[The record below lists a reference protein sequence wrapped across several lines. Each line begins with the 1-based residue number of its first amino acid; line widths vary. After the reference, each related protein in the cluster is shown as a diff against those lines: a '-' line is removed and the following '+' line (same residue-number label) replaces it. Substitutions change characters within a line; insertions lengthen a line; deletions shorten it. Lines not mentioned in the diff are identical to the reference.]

1 MKRILQCAED
11 SARYSTVIACENVRF
26 AQNDAVLWAH
36 RMYRTNDCNSLRKSE
51 VGTQVTLAGW
61 VNVTRDHGGVIFID
75 LRDREGLTQVVF
87 RPEENAE
94 LAKQAHT
101 LRGEDVIQVF
111 GRVAARL
118 PGTENANLATGD
130 IEIIP
135 SELRILNRADPL
147 PFPIDAEPQNEDLR
161 MTHRYLD
168 LRRPRL
174 SRNLRIRHLVAKTTR
189 GYLDSQGFV
198 EVETPILSKS
208 TPEGARDFLV
218 PSRIMSGK
226 FYALP
231 QAPQQYKQLLMVA
244 GVEKYFQIAKCFR
257 DEDLRADRQPEFTQ
271 IDIEASFVVPED
283 VFAVTEG
290 MFAAIFKA
298 ARDIDIKTPFDRLTY
313 REAVDRFGSD
323 KPDRRFGMEL
333 VDLGE
338 IFRTSSFKVF
348 RSALDAG
355 GVVKA
360 INTKGFAGITI
371 GQVDELIEIAKLHG
385 AKGLAFIKIENG
397 EWKSPIVKFFSD
409 AEKTDLQSK
418 LNIEEGDCVFFAA
431 DKWGIACEVLGRL
444 RLRIAEM
451 QDLLG
456 RAHSPSASDWDFLW
470 VTDFPLFEWSPEENK
485 WNAMHHPFT
494 RPKAEDMPLFEAK
507 KFPEVRADA
516 YDVVLNGVE
525 IGGGSIRIHEPKLQD
540 KMFETLG
547 ISPVDR
553 ESQFGHLLLALRLG
567 APPHGGIAFGLDRL
581 VMLICGEQSI
591 REVMA
596 FPKNNRSMDLMTQS
610 PAEVGPRQLMDLSLE
625 LRKDRK
631 P

>member
-1 MKRILQCAED
+1 M
-11 SARYSTVIACENVRF
+11 TENMF
-26 AQNDAVLWAH
+26 
-36 RMYRTNDCNSLRKSE
+36 RTHDCNSLRKKDI
-51 VGTQVTLAGW
+51 GRQVTLAGW

-101 LRGEDVIQVF
+101 LRGEDVIQVS
-111 GRVAARL
+111 GAVAARL
-118 PGTENANLATGD
+118 PGTENPNLATGD

-147 PFPIDAEPQNEDLR
+147 PFPLDAEPQNEDLR

-174 SRNLRIRHLVAKTTR
+174 ARNLRIRHRAAKVTR
-189 GYLDSQGFV
+189 DYLDSQGFV
-198 EVETPILSKS
+198 EVETPVLSKS

-218 PSRIMSGK
+218 PSRIMPGK

-271 IDIEASFVVPED
+271 IDLEASFVTPD
-283 VFAVTEG
+283 DIFSVTEG
-290 MFAAIFKA
+290 MLAAIFKA
-298 ARDIDIKTPFDRLTY
+298 ARNVDIKPPFERLTY
-313 REAVDRFGSD
+313 REALNHYGSD
-323 KPDRRFGMEL
+323 KPDRRFKMEL

-338 IFRTSSFKVF
+338 TFRESSFKVF
-348 RSALDAG
+348 RGALDAG

-360 INTKGFAGITI
+360 INAKGFAGITI
-371 GQVDELIEIAKLHG
+371 GQADELTEIAKLHG
-385 AKGLAFIKIENG
+385 AKGLAFIKVENG

-409 AEKTDLQSK
+409 AQKTALQSK

-431 DKWGIACEVLGRL
+431 DQWAIACEVLGRL
-444 RLRIAEM
+444 RLRIAEI
-451 QDLLG
+451 QKLTPAG
-456 RAHSPSASDWDFLW
+456 ETWNFLW

-494 RPKAEDMPLFEAK
+494 RPKAEDMSLFEAK
-507 KFPEVRADA
+507 KFPGVRAEA

-525 IGGGSIRIHEPKLQD
+525 IGGGSIRIHEPQLQD
-540 KMFETLG
+540 KMFEALG
-547 ISPVDR
+547 ISAEAR

-567 APPHGGIAFGLDRL
+567 APPHGGIAFGFDRL
-581 VMLICGEQSI
+581 VMLICGEQGI
-591 REVMA
+591 RDVMA
-596 FPKNNRSMDLMTQS
+596 FPKNNRGIDLMTQS
-610 PAEVGPRQLMDLSLE
+610 PAEVDSKQLRDLGLK
-625 LRKDRK
+625 LAADKK
-631 P
+631 L

>member
-1 MKRILQCAED
+1 M
-11 SARYSTVIACENVRF
+11 F
-26 AQNDAVLWAH
+26 
-36 RMYRTNDCNSLRKSE
+36 RTHDCNSLRKTDIGSE
-51 VGTQVTLAGW
+51 VTLAGW

-75 LRDREGLTQVVF
+75 MRDREGLTQVVF
-87 RPEENAE
+87 RPEENAQ

-101 LRGEDVIQVF
+101 LRSEDVVQVS

-118 PGTENANLATGD
+118 PGTENPNLATGD

-135 SELRILNRADPL
+135 SDLKILNRADTL

-161 MTHRYLD
+161 LTHRYFD

-174 SRNLRIRHLVAKTTR
+174 ARNLRLRHRVAKATR
-189 GYLDSQGFV
+189 DYLDSQGFV

-218 PSRIMSGK
+218 PSRLTPGK

-257 DEDLRADRQPEFTQ
+257 DEDLRADRQLEFTQ
-271 IDIEASFVVPED
+271 IDIEASFVTPED
-283 VFAVTEG
+283 IFIVTEG
-290 MFAAIFKA
+290 MLAAIFRTA
-298 ARDIDIKTPFDRLTY
+298 CDTQIKTPFDRLTY
-313 REAVDRFGSD
+313 REAVSRYGSD

-338 IFRTSSFKVF
+338 IFRESSFKVF

-360 INTKGFAGITI
+360 INAKGFAGITI
-371 GQVDELIEIAKLHG
+371 GQADELTEIAKLHG

-397 EWKSPIVKFFSD
+397 EWKSPIVKFFSET
-409 AEKTDLQSK
+409 EKQALRSK

-431 DKWGIACEVLGRL
+431 DKWEIACEVLGRL
-444 RLRIAEM
+444 RLRIAEI
-451 QDLLG
+451 QKLTP
-456 RAHSPSASDWDFLW
+456 AAEIWDFLW

-507 KFPEVRADA
+507 KFLDVRAEA
-516 YDVVLNGVE
+516 YDIVLNGVE
-525 IGGGSIRIHEPKLQD
+525 IGGGSMRIYEPQLQE
-540 KMFETLG
+540 KMFEALG
-547 ISPVDR
+547 ISAEER
-553 ESQFGHLLLALRLG
+553 QSQFGHLLRALHLG
-567 APPHGGIAFGLDRL
+567 APPHGGIAPGLDRI

-591 REVMA
+591 RDVIA
-596 FPKNNRSMDLMTQS
+596 FPKNNRGMDLMTNS
-610 PAEVGPRQLMDLSLE
+610 PAEIDARQLRDLSLKVE
-625 LRKDRK
+625 KDK
-631 P
+631 KL